1 MKSKLNRLRALA
13 DRQYV
18 KAGAAFS
25 MAVASGASFAAVD
38 LEGVETA
45 ITANV
50 ASGET
55 VGGYIIAGVAALAVV
70 GVIIALVRKL

>member
-13 DRQYV
+13 DRQYA

-25 MAVASGASFAAVD
+25 MAVASGASFAAID
-38 LEGVETA
+38 TAALETA
-45 ITANV
+45 IEANV
-50 ASGET
+50 ATGET
-55 VGGYIIAGVAALAVV
+55 VGGYVVMGVAALAVV